1 MIPKTIHYCWL
12 SDNEIPNDMAR
23 SMNTWREKLPDYEF
37 MLWNQ
42 NSFDISQSVWVKQA
56 FEAKKYAFAADYI
69 RLYAV
74 YHFGGIYLDMDVE
87 VLKSFNDLLNY
98 EILLAYEN
106 NVTQY
111 FECGCFGAVP
121 YSPYINTML
130 EYYEGRTFIKNDGS
144 YDMLPMPR
152 IMKQRLFTILQEQRI
167 TIYSEDYFTAKNI
180 KTGIIQQTS
189 NTYCIHHF
197 SGSWLDT
204 TEQYLLDRRIK
215 IIGSM
220 GNNFI
225 STIIIRILNVLTRV
239 KGKGIIKTLRYYR
252 NLNKCR

>member
-1 MIPKTIHYCWL
+1 MIPKIIHYCWL
-12 SDNEIPNDMAR
+12 SGDAIPQDMVR
-23 SMNTWREKLPDYEF
+23 LMNAWREKLPDYEF

-42 NSFDISQSVWVKQA
+42 DRFNINQSVWVKQA

-74 YHFGGIYLDMDVE
+74 YRFGGIYLDMDVE
-87 VLKSFNDLLNY
+87 VLKSFNDLLNC

-106 NVTQY
+106 NVNQD

-121 YSPYINTML
+121 RSPYINTML

-144 YDMLPMPR
+144 YDMLPIPK
-152 IMKQRLFTILQEQRI
+152 IMKQRLFAIVQEQRV

-180 KTGIIQQTS
+180 KTGVITVTD

-204 TEQYLLDRRIK
+204 TEQYLLERRIK
-215 IIGSM
+215 IISLM
-220 GNNFI
+220 GNSFI
-225 STIIIRILNVLTRV
+225 STIIIRIVNAFTRI
-239 KGKGIIKTLRYYR
+239 KEKGIINTLRYYR
-252 NLNKCR
+252 NLK